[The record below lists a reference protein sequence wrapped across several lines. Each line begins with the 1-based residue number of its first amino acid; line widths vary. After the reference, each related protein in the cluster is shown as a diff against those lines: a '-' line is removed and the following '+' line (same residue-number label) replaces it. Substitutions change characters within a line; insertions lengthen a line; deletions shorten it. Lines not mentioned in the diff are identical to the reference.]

1 MHREQLEFLFPE
13 LTSKTISI
21 DTDSFIRPD
30 ELRVSELSTWIC
42 KSMEYLMQDEG
53 ILYGPIST
61 LFPLKVAYKV
71 FQLDLSQNEEQL
83 DWCQRIVDRLVFK
96 GVDLST
102 LL

>member
-1 MHREQLEFLFPE
+1 
-13 LTSKTISI
+13 
-21 DTDSFIRPD
+21 
-30 ELRVSELSTWIC
+30 
-42 KSMEYLMQDEG
+42 MQDEG